1 MSDPVISPDGKWM
14 WTGNE
19 WIPAPPGSNNASVSL
34 QDSVVAGDVNITQN
48 SPDDIAEALLSA
60 FSQLNLVV
68 EEKNT
73 TEYKDSSSKLDENK
87 SDDNVEVK
95 SKTIESKPI
104 AHPGV
109 PKQLDPEYQSLRPK
123 ISILNPERFRRFL
136 GLNQNSKS
144 KSQLTPLEEI
154 WQNALSDPAQTLLT
168 QFSLSAND
176 LKNHA
181 KKAFE
186 DRNLEKAE
194 KLFNQCLQ
202 DARTNGERHLEANLL
217 VDLALIAQ
225 KRKDFHEQHR
235 LNTEAV
241 KIWREIGVTV
251 EQWYIDSG
259 Y

>member
-14 WTGNE
+14 WTGDE

-60 FSQLNLVV
+60 FGQLNLVV
-68 EEKNT
+68 EEKAT
-73 TEYKDSSSKLDENK
+73 TEYNDSSSKTDDNR

-95 SKTIESKPI
+95 SKTIEPKPI
-104 AHPGV
+104 SHPGV
-109 PKQLDPEYQSLRPK
+109 PKQLPAQFQHQRASIASMNPDIFRQFYYRPTEAPTPE
-123 ISILNPERFRRFL
+123 
-136 GLNQNSKS
+136 
-144 KSQLTPLEEI
+144 LTPIEERA
-154 WQNALSDPAQTLLT
+154 QAALSDPAQTLLT
-168 QFSLSAND
+168 QFSLSADD
-176 LKNHA
+176 LKNNA

-186 DRNLEKAE
+186 DRDLEKAK

-202 DARTNGERHLEANLL
+202 HARTNGERHLEANLL

-225 KRKDFHEQHR
+225 ERKDFHEQHR